1 MDKMQTDR
9 QEKTLRARRLTTL
22 SSIRKELARV
32 YDEARTAGTDPA
44 SIQYYRALTFILTS
58 TASVQKDESLDGI
71 NKRLDALEQQLTK
84 GQKDVI
90 VEPWKTRQSLP
101 KEKQNEQA

>member
-1 MDKMQTDR
+1 MDEMQTDR
-9 QEKTLRARRLTTL
+9 KKKTRARLTTL

-32 YDEARTAGTDPA
+32 YEEARSAGADPA
-44 SIQYYRALTFILTS
+44 TVQYYRALTFILTS
-58 TASVQKDESLDGI
+58 TASVQKDESLGEI
-71 NKRLDALEQQLTK
+71 NKRLDALEQQLAK